1 MPYVA
6 VDDLTIYYEE
16 HGLTDGPPLVLTH
29 GFHGVGAVWEPQVAA
44 FGLHYRLLAP
54 DLRGH
59 GRTDN
64 PGGLPAMNH
73 RRFGRDIIAFCRARG
88 IERAVFCG
96 ESTGAMLLLTLSLEA
111 PELARALIF
120 SGGTYYFSDQNRAW
134 WAEQTPDTIVKDREM
149 AQARHTALGPDH
161 WRRLAEAFIA
171 LHTHERADD
180 FPTDEE
186 LTTIRTPTLIIH
198 GDRDSFFP
206 VEVPA
211 GLYRLLPDAELCIL
225 PHTGH
230 VPPAERPDWFNT
242 IALDFLTRR
251 LNDGE

>member
-1 MPYVA
+1 
-6 VDDLTIYYEE
+6 
-16 HGLTDGPPLVLTH
+16 
-29 GFHGVGAVWEPQVAA
+29 
-44 FGLHYRLLAP
+44 
-54 DLRGH
+54 
-59 GRTDN
+59 
-64 PGGLPAMNH
+64 
-73 RRFGRDIIAFCRARG
+73 
-88 IERAVFCG
+88 
-96 ESTGAMLLLTLSLEA
+96 
-111 PELARALIF
+111 
-120 SGGTYYFSDQNRAW
+120 
-134 WAEQTPDTIVKDREM
+134 M

-198 GDRDSFFP
+198 GDRDSLFT

-211 GLYRLLPDAELCIL
+211 GLYGLLPDAELCIL

-242 IALDFLTRR
+242 VALAFLTRR
-251 LNDGE
+251 GLIES